1 MIFTNLQFMGG
12 SEMSEDDQHFL
23 RLNKE
28 IQFEVSLKTQ
38 VLLKSGS
45 YSWALL
51 DSGWFFKT

>member
-1 MIFTNLQFMGG
+1 MGG

-28 IQFEVSLKTQ
+28 IQFEVSVKTQ